1 MSETS
6 VVPEGPA
13 APLSLLAQ
21 MQQLLAELDA
31 DLGRLDADL
40 QSPPPPAPEEL
51 SQELSQ
57 QL

>member
-6 VVPEGPA
+6 VFSEGPA

-40 QSPPPPAPEEL
+40 QSPPPHARE
-51 SQELSQ
+51 ELSQ